1 MNVVKHVEVMEYVKG
16 WDAVSIQFQQME
28 VENVE
33 DLDQKQ
39 NHATENCAQ
48 VIVFVQLLLSS
59 LI

>member
-1 MNVVKHVEVMEYVKG
+1 MNVVKHVEGMEYVKG
-16 WDAVSIQFQQME
+16 WDAVSIQLQQME
-28 VENVE
+28 IENVE

-39 NHATENCAQ
+39 NHATENYAQ